1 MLIIK
6 KNFIF
11 LSVIF
16 CFINKPLAN
25 ELMSFDTNINAP
37 LKVDARKMYI
47 DKISLEGGLS
57 GSVNINQGPLNLK
70 ADQMKFLFVDDATM
84 PLITSLYAF
93 NGVTIS
99 NKDMTATGNNASYSI
114 DKNEIILLGN
124 VTVKNSLTTLKG
136 NKLFIDLETGAID
149 FVADQNQNSR
159 VKGVLMQNEKKD
171 E

>member
-6 KNFIF
+6 TNFILLIVI
-11 LSVIF
+11 LS
-16 CFINKPLAN
+16 FINKPLAS

-70 ADQMKFLFVDDATM
+70 ADQMKFLFTNDAAM
-84 PLITSLYAF
+84 PLITNLYAF

-99 NKDMTATGNNASYSI
+99 NQDMTATGNNASYSVN
-114 DKNEIILLGN
+114 KNEIILLGN
-124 VTVKNSLTTLKG
+124 VTVKNNLTTLKG
-136 NKLFIDLETGAID
+136 NKLSIDLESGAIN

>member
-6 KNFIF
+6 INFIF
-11 LSVIF
+11 LFALLI
-16 CFINKPLAN
+16 FINQSLAN
-25 ELMSFDTNINAP
+25 GLMSFDTNINAP
-37 LKVDARKMYI
+37 LKVDAKKMYI

-70 ADQMKFLFVDDATM
+70 ADQMKFLFTNDAAM
-84 PLITSLYAF
+84 PLITNLYAF

-99 NKDMTATGNNASYSI
+99 NQDMTATGNNASYSVN
-114 DKNEIILLGN
+114 KNEIILLGN
-124 VTVKNSLTTLKG
+124 VTVKNNLTTLKG
-136 NKLFIDLETGAID
+136 NKLSIDLESGAIN

>member
-6 KNFIF
+6 TNFILLIVI
-11 LSVIF
+11 LS
-16 CFINKPLAN
+16 FINKPLAS

-37 LKVDARKMYI
+37 LKVDAKKMYI

-70 ADQMKFLFVDDATM
+70 ADQMKFLFTNDAAM
-84 PLITSLYAF
+84 PLITNLYAF

-99 NKDMTATGNNASYSI
+99 NQDMTATGNNASYSVN
-114 DKNEIILLGN
+114 KNEIILLGN
-124 VTVKNSLTTLKG
+124 VTVKNNLTTLKG
-136 NKLFIDLETGAID
+136 NKLSIDLESGAIN

>member
-1 MLIIK
+1 
-6 KNFIF
+6 
-11 LSVIF
+11 
-16 CFINKPLAN
+16 
-25 ELMSFDTNINAP
+25 
-37 LKVDARKMYI
+37 MYI

-70 ADQMKFLFVDDATM
+70 ADQMKFLFTNDAAM

-114 DKNEIILLGN
+114 DKNEIILVGN
-124 VTVKNSLTTLKG
+124 VTVKNNLTTLKG
-136 NKLFIDLETGAID
+136 NKLSIDLESGAIN

>member
-6 KNFIF
+6 KNFILLIVI
-11 LSVIF
+11 LS
-16 CFINKPLAN
+16 FINQPLAN

-37 LKVDARKMYI
+37 LKVDAKKMYI

-70 ADQMKFLFVDDATM
+70 ADQMKFLFTNDAAM
-84 PLITSLYAF
+84 PLITNLYAF

-99 NKDMTATGNNASYSI
+99 NQDMTATGNNASYSVN
-114 DKNEIILLGN
+114 KNEIILLGN
-124 VTVKNSLTTLKG
+124 VTVKNNLTTLKG
-136 NKLFIDLETGAID
+136 NKLSIDLESGAIN

>member
-1 MLIIK
+1 MIIIK

-11 LSVIF
+11 LFFILS
-16 CFINKPLAN
+16 FINQPLAS

-70 ADQMKFLFVDDATM
+70 ADQMKFLFKNNAAV

-114 DKNEIILLGN
+114 DKNEIILVGN
-124 VTVKNSLTTLKG
+124 VTVKNNLTTLKG
-136 NKLFIDLETGAID
+136 SKLFIDLESGAID